1 MKQFIAFVRK
11 EFHHIFRDRRT
22 MMILLA
28 MPIVLIVLFGFAITT
43 EVNHVR
49 IAVYAPSNDNL
60 TRQITERFGAN
71 PYFEI
76 VAAST
81 GPNDTDRLF
90 RESRADAAIVFS
102 DNFENNL
109 MHTGRASVQLIIDG
123 SEPNTASMINS
134 YMISTMARLRS
145 EMGDVHPSAG
155 AAAGGY
161 MIDTSVKLLWNPQM
175 KSSYNFVPGTM
186 GLILMLICAMMT
198 SISIVREKERGTMEV
213 LLASPMRPIAIIIA
227 KVVPYL
233 CISAINV
240 ISIVLLAV
248 FALGVPMTGSVFW
261 IGVLSLI
268 YIFVSLS
275 LGVLISSMAATQVT
289 AMLASGMLLMMPTMI
304 LSGMIFPIE
313 NMPAVLQWLSNVIP
327 ARWYISGIKKLMIQG
342 LGPNYVVREFAVLAG
357 MGVFLITVSLK
368 LFKHRLE

>member
-90 RESRADAAIVFS
+90 RENRADAAIVFS

-134 YMISTMARLRS
+134 YMISTLARLRS
-145 EMGDVHPSAG
+145 EMGDAHPSAG
-155 AAAGGY
+155 AVGGY